1 MVKACGI
8 VKACSPRGP
17 VYSGKL
23 IARAIE
29 LYQLGVKPGYMRWDE
44 LQHTLE
50 VEFPQEFPKPGQD
63 RPSPETVLAWV
74 GKYPDAPQRLLDL
87 RVQQFEP
94 AGGVLWNSA
103 NAQGYQA
110 PRPMAVPYV
119 GPGAC
124 DINALLSQYVGLMIL
139 AMMAYMV
146 ISWLQS

>member
-23 IARAIE
+23 IARAVE
-29 LYQLGVKPGYMRWDE
+29 LYQVGVKPGSIRWHE
-44 LQHTLE
+44 LQNTLE
-50 VEFPQEFPKPGQD
+50 KEFPKEFPIVGAD
-63 RPSPETVLAWV
+63 RPSPETVLAWTR
-74 GKYPDAPQRLLDL
+74 KYPDAPQRLLDL
-87 RVQQFEP
+87 RVQEFEP
-94 AGGVLWNSA
+94 AGSMFWNSA